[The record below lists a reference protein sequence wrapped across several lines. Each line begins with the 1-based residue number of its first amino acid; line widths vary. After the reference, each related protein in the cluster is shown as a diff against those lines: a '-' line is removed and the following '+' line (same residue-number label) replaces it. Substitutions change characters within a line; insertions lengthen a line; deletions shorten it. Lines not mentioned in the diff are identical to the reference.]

1 MLDLRRIHAL
11 RHECRCVVQ
20 TAARLLAA
28 ASKSAPAAPL
38 PADGGEGL
46 GLLPW
51 PKVDFAKFGP
61 VERQEMP
68 AVSRRSAAANL
79 HRNCHPDPAL
89 SRTTTM
95 PTSRTW
101 RRSASLTNKENEKSG
116 VKVTMLAFLIK
127 ACVAALKRFP
137 EFNSSPRRRSAVVL
151 QAATYHIGFA
161 ADTPQGLMV
170 PVIKDADTKGV
181 LQISA
186 RDVRTWRRKPVTASC
201 PLADMSGASF
211 TISSL
216 GGIGGR
222 YFTPDHQC
230 TWRLRFWAFAGPRC
244 SRSGTASVF
253 EPRLMLPLSFELGP
267 PGHRWRRCGTFQ
279 CLSGPD
285 PRRFPPGSVVTT
297 VVVVKKAGQVAIAA
311 DTLVTFGDTRL
322 SHRYEANSKL
332 FKVDTP
338 TGPSWVGMAGTV
350 AHFPVLRKAMN
361 ALPKDQLL
369 LGSRDEVFDT
379 FVKLHPLLKESF
391 FLQTKEDDNDPYESS
406 QFSVVI
412 ANASGIFGLYSY
424 REVFE
429 FKEFWGIGSGRGFAL
444 GAMHAV
450 WDKAR
455 SAREVALAGIHAGCE
470 FDRSSAGPVDIYT
483 IKLKT

>member
-1 MLDLRRIHAL
+1 
-11 RHECRCVVQ
+11 
-20 TAARLLAA
+20 
-28 ASKSAPAAPL
+28 
-38 PADGGEGL
+38 
-46 GLLPW
+46 
-51 PKVDFAKFGP
+51 
-61 VERQEMP
+61 
-68 AVSRRSAAANL
+68 
-79 HRNCHPDPAL
+79 
-89 SRTTTM
+89 
-95 PTSRTW
+95 
-101 RRSASLTNKENEKSG
+101 
-116 VKVTMLAFLIK
+116 
-127 ACVAALKRFP
+127 
-137 EFNSSPRRRSAVVL
+137 
-151 QAATYHIGFA
+151 
-161 ADTPQGLMV
+161 
-170 PVIKDADTKGV
+170 
-181 LQISA
+181 
-186 RDVRTWRRKPVTASC
+186 
-201 PLADMSGASF
+201 
-211 TISSL
+211 
-216 GGIGGR
+216 
-222 YFTPDHQC
+222 
-230 TWRLRFWAFAGPRC
+230 
-244 SRSGTASVF
+244 
-253 EPRLMLPLSFELGP
+253 
-267 PGHRWRRCGTFQ
+267 
-279 CLSGPD
+279 
-285 PRRFPPGSVVTT
+285 VTT
-297 VVVVKKAGQVAIAA
+297 VVVGAARQSALKAGQVAIAA

-379 FVKLHPLLKESF
+379 LSSLHPLLKETF

-470 FDRSSAGPVDIYT
+470 FDRNSAGPVDLYT
-483 IKLKT
+483 IKLKA